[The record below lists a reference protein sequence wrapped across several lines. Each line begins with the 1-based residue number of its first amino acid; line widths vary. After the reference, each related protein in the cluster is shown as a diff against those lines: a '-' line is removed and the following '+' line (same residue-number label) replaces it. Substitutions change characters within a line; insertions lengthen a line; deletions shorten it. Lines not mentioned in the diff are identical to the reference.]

1 MQFNRI
7 MNVKPGSMDKVMKLA
22 PKFPQRAKEVLGD
35 DYAGPVKFMVRV
47 HGPLNQV
54 KWQWERES
62 MDADMAA
69 GMKLNNDSEWQDL
82 VAELSQHM
90 DSSSMGDVTWAE
102 VYSVD

>member
-22 PKFPQRAKEVLGD
+22 PKFPERAKEVLGD
-35 DYAGPVKFMVRV
+35 DYASPVKFMVRV

-90 DSSSMGDVTWAE
+90 ESSSMGDVTWAE

>member
-7 MNVKPGSMDKVMKLA
+7 MNVKPGSMDKVMQMA
-22 PKFPQRAKEVLGD
+22 QKFPERAKEVLGD
-35 DYAGPVKFMVRV
+35 DYAGPIKFKVRV

-69 GMKLNNDSEWQDL
+69 AMKLNNDSGWQAL
-82 VAELSQHM
+82 VADLSEHM
-90 DSSSMGDVTWAE
+90 ESSSMGDVTWAE
-102 VYSVD
+102 VYSVE

>member
-1 MQFNRI
+1 
-7 MNVKPGSMDKVMKLA
+7 
-22 PKFPQRAKEVLGD
+22 
-35 DYAGPVKFMVRV
+35 MVRV

-82 VAELSQHM
+82 VAELS
-90 DSSSMGDVTWAE
+90 
-102 VYSVD
+102 

>member
-22 PKFPQRAKEVLGD
+22 PKFPERAKEVLGD

-62 MDADMAA
+62 MDVDMAA

-82 VAELSQHM
+82 VAELS
-90 DSSSMGDVTWAE
+90 
-102 VYSVD
+102 